1 MSARRLPTLAF
12 ALLTFG
18 STVACMDG
26 ELPGEAPAPA
36 ECPKPSAAE
45 LEKLCGQTPAVS
57 DAISRAEKAQA
68 ELGTLGA
75 QLSKAEAELAE
86 LEAAARNDQKR
97 AASDEKKRKEL
108 AAQVEQLKGKIGEV
122 EAERDSA
129 KAELV
134 ATIQRLDAQTAK
146 TEEALAEA
154 EAQRAR
160 ATGNHWQA
168 FGAEAKVTICDRG
181 GKRRHDK
188 CHEAVTEALRPLTD
202 RFKGCIDSG
211 QAAPELRPLDK
222 DAPLPAH
229 AERLPSNARF
239 TKDGW
244 AVVFC
249 DPTLPERKAEGE
261 GAGEA
266 APAAD

>member
-1 MSARRLPTLAF
+1 MNPRRIPTLVLMLVSCA
-12 ALLTFG
+12 A
-18 STVACMDG
+18 VIACMDG
-26 ELPGEAPAPA
+26 EQSGEAPPPA
-36 ECPKPSAAE
+36 ACPAPSAAE

-57 DAISRAEKAQA
+57 DALARAERAAA
-68 ELGTLGA
+68 ELDTLSG

-86 LEAAARNDQKR
+86 LEAAARSDQKR
-97 AASDEKKRKEL
+97 AAADEKKRKEL
-108 AAQVEQLKGKIGEV
+108 AAQVEELKGKMGEV
-122 EAERDSA
+122 ERERDSA

-188 CHEAVTEALRPLTD
+188 CHEAVTEALRPLAD
-202 RFKGCIDSG
+202 RFMACVDSG

-222 DAPLPAH
+222 DAALPAH
-229 AERLPSNARF
+229 AVRLPSNARF
-239 TKDGW
+239 TNDGW

-249 DPTLPERKAEGE
+249 DPTLPERKPEGE
-261 GAGEA
+261 AV
-266 APAAD
+266 PAAD